1 MDDYMRI
8 INCSFNK
15 LRNKDAEVETRKN
28 QKIKTFRTNKCE
40 KLVKIFRSKKIDQIY
55 EVE

>member
-15 LRNKDAEVETRKN
+15 LRNKDAEVETRKKSEN
-28 QKIKTFRTNKCE
+28 QNFSYK
-40 KLVKIFRSKKIDQIY
+40 
-55 EVE
+55 